1 MDITAEIITSFR
13 TAYPAFSDAATWPDA
28 TLTKAL
34 CEGDVETGG
43 KNWGAYEDD
52 CHNFKQRGMFLFAAH
67 WLAVTYPKGATD
79 PTTQSGSA
87 KNTVTSKSV
96 GDESVSFGAASVADI
111 GDSGN
116 GWLASTGFGQQFMR
130 LRKRAGM
137 GALGL

>member
-1 MDITAEIITSFR
+1 MDITAAIITSFR
-13 TAYPAFSDAATWPDA
+13 AAYPAFSSATTWPDPV
-28 TLTKAL
+28 LTTAL

-43 KNWGAYEDD
+43 KNWGVYEDD
-52 CHNFKQRGMFLFAAH
+52 CHNFKQRGMFLYAAH
-67 WLAVTYPKGATD
+67 WLASNYPSGAATGSS
-79 PTTQSGSA
+79 QSGSA
-87 KNTVTSKSV
+87 KNTLTSKSV
-96 GDESVSFGAASVADI
+96 GDESVTFGAGTVQNI